1 MLNWIWL
8 GLMAV
13 ALVVAAIT
21 GTPETLT
28 AGAIDGA
35 TTAVQISI
43 GLIGIMSLWLGI
55 MRVAEK
61 AGLVALL
68 SRAIAPLLR
77 RLFTGVPADHP
88 AIGAIAMS
96 LAANALGLNNA
107 ATPLGIK
114 AMEELQSLNPRPSTA
129 TNAMVTFLAVL
140 TSGVQLIPATA
151 IGVLVASGSKMP
163 TSIIATTLIAT
174 AAGTMAGVVA
184 ALVLQRFFPERDEP
198 GDAGDR
204 A

>member
-13 ALVVAAIT
+13 ALVVAAVT
-21 GTPETLT
+21 GTPDNLT

-35 TTAVQISI
+35 TTAVQISL
-43 GLIGIMSLWLGI
+43 GLVGIMALWLGI

-68 SRAIAPLLR
+68 SRLIAPVLR
-77 RLFTGVPADHP
+77 RLFPAVPADHP

-129 TNAMVTFLAVL
+129 TNAMVTFLSVL
-140 TSGVQLIPATA
+140 TAGVQLIPATA
-151 IGVLVASGSKMP
+151 IGVLVASGSRMP
-163 TSIIATTLIAT
+163 TSIIGTTLVAT
-174 AAGTMAGVVA
+174 AAGTTAGVVA
-184 ALVLQRFFPERDEP
+184 AFALQRFFPEREEADDEQ
-198 GDAGDR
+198 GA

>member
-8 GLMAV
+8 GLMAI
-13 ALVVAAIT
+13 ALVVAAVT
-21 GTPETLT
+21 GTPDKLT
-28 AGAIDGA
+28 TGAIDGA
-35 TTAVQISI
+35 TTAVQISL
-43 GLIGIMSLWLGI
+43 GLIGIMSLWLGV

-61 AGLVALL
+61 AGLVTLI
-68 SRAIAPLLR
+68 SRIIAPILR
-77 RLFTGVPADHP
+77 RLFPGVPSDHP

-114 AMEELQSLNPRPSTA
+114 AMEELQTLNPRPSTA

-140 TSGVQLIPATA
+140 TAGVQLIPATA

-163 TSIIATTLIAT
+163 TAIIGTTLVAT
-174 AAGTMAGVVA
+174 AAGTLAGVIA
-184 ALVLQRFFPERDEP
+184 ALALQRFFPESASS
-198 GDAGDR
+198 GDGGDD